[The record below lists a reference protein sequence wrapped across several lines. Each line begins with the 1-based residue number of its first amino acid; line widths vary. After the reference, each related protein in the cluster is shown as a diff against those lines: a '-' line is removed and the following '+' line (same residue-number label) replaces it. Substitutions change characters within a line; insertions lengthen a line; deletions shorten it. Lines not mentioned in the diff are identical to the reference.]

1 MQARTRVAPNRSL
14 TERLAR
20 AFTAVSVLI
29 VATLAVT
36 GGCFAVVLQH
46 FEPSV
51 NALIAGRGA
60 IDEVQNGM
68 LDEESGLRGYLDSGD
83 QVFLASYY
91 GGQTGDPAWRQRHDQ
106 IGNAA
111 GSRRTGSRD
120 ASRAATLVQ

>member
-20 AFTAVSVLI
+20 AFAAVSVLI

-91 GGQTGDPAWRQRHDQ
+91 GGRQEILSGD
-106 IGNAA
+106 
-111 GSRRTGSRD
+111 S
-120 ASRAATLVQ
+120 